1 MSFKHLSVE
10 QLKEM
15 QKGEV
20 TIIDIRDAQSFANG
34 NIENSI
40 LINNQSVE
48 QFIADTN
55 FDIPLV
61 VCCYHG
67 NSSQGAAQYLF
78 DEGFKETFSLDG
90 GYEKWAL
97 SNL

>member
-1 MSFKHLSVE
+1 MSFKHLSVA

-15 QKGEV
+15 KKGEV
-20 TIIDIRDAQSFANG
+20 NIIDIRDAQSFANG
-34 NIENSI
+34 SIENSV
-40 LINNQSVE
+40 LINNQIID
-48 QFIADTN
+48 QYINQTD

-78 DEGFKETFSLDG
+78 DQGFKETFSLDG
-90 GYEKWAL
+90 GYEQWVL
-97 SNL
+97 SNQ

>member
-15 QKGEV
+15 QKGRV
-20 TIIDIRDAQSFANG
+20 NIIDIRDAQSFENG
-34 NIENSI
+34 NIENSV
-40 LINNQSVE
+40 LINNQIIDQYVA
-48 QFIADTN
+48 QAD

-78 DEGFKETFSLDG
+78 DLGFKETFSLDG